1 MNEIGR
7 ITELEKETINLRTQL
22 NVLLHILL
30 AKEIVSSSEWAEI
43 LGAFNR
49 ERGEQLTIRLEEIK
63 EKYKK

>member
-7 ITELEKETINLRTQL
+7 ITELEKETMNLRTQL
-22 NVLLHILL
+22 NVLLHILI
-30 AKEIVSSSEWAEI
+30 AKEVVSSSEWSEI

-49 ERGEQLTIRLEEIK
+49 ESGERLTIRLKEIK